1 MTDPNEIT
9 LEIKKGATESY
20 EIQILDENKS
30 PIDITGWTIYFTCK
44 TNITDADDDAV
55 ISIDVTT
62 HTDPANGKTTIP
74 FTSDDTNIE
83 VGQYI
88 FGISA
93 KSNLGL
99 IYPDFLKGNLVIQII
114 TTQRMLS

>member
-20 EIQILDENKS
+20 EIQILDEDNS
-30 PIDITGWTIYFTCK
+30 PIDITGWTIYFTAK
-44 TNITDADDDAV
+44 VNITDEDEDAK

-62 HTDPANGKTTIP
+62 HSDPTNGKTIIP
-74 FTSDDTNIE
+74 FTSDDTDID

-93 KSNLGL
+93 KTNLDE
-99 IYPDFLKGNLVIQII
+99 IHPDFLMGNLVIKVI